1 MKAKLEVLA
10 LVLGFLGL
18 FGTVA
23 ATAMPMWKVSAFI
36 GANLIVMEELWQG
49 LWMNCFRQADV
60 RMQCKVYD
68 SLLILPAEL
77 QAARGL
83 MCVSIV
89 LVAVA
94 LFVAGCG
101 TRKSSCCNDN
111 VKGKNIT
118 LALAASLF
126 LLSSLTTLIPVSW
139 VGHTII
145 RNFYNPVVT
154 DSEKRELGSALF
166 VGWATCGVLL
176 ITGILLWFSYYRRTS
191 KEGGVYVDDD
201 YVLAPMSFKEREAS
215 VSLNRTPSG
224 SHKHQEYV

>member
-10 LVLGFLGL
+10 LVLGFVGL

-60 RMQCKVYD
+60 RMQCKIYD

-101 TRKSSCCNDN
+101 TRKSSCCDDN

-118 LALAASLF
+118 LASAASLF
-126 LLSSLTTLIPVSW
+126 LLSCLTTLIPVSW

-145 RNFYNPVVT
+145 RNFYNPVVI
-154 DSEKRELGSALF
+154 DSEKRELGAALF
-166 VGWATCGVLL
+166 VGWATSGVLL
-176 ITGILLWFSYYRRTS
+176 ITGLLLWLSYNRRTS
-191 KEGGVYVDDD
+191 KEERAYVDD
-201 YVLAPMSFKEREAS
+201 YVMAPMSFKEAS

-224 SHKHQEYV
+224 SHKHHEYV

>member
-10 LVLGFLGL
+10 LVLGFIGL

-49 LWMNCFRQADV
+49 LWMNCFCQANI

-77 QAARGL
+77 QAARGF
-83 MCVSIV
+83 MCVSVV

-94 LFVAGCG
+94 LSVAGCG
-101 TRKSSCCNDN
+101 TRKSSCCDDN
-111 VKGKNIT
+111 ARGKNIT
-118 LALAASLF
+118 LASAASLF
-126 LLSSLTTLIPVSW
+126 LLSSLTTLIPVSS

-145 RNFYNPVVT
+145 RNFYNPVVV
-154 DSEKRELGSALF
+154 DSQKRELGSALF
-166 VGWATCGVLL
+166 VGWATSGVLL
-176 ITGILLWFSYYRRTS
+176 ATGILLWFSYHRRTS
-191 KEGGVYVDDD
+191 KEAGAYIGDD
-201 YVLAPMSFKEREAS
+201 YVLAPTGYKEAS
-215 VSLNRTPSG
+215 VSLNRAPSG
-224 SHKHQEYV
+224 SHKHHEYV

>member
-10 LVLGFLGL
+10 LVLGFVGL

-77 QAARGL
+77 QAARGF

-89 LVAVA
+89 LVAAA

-111 VKGKNIT
+111 VRGKNIT
-118 LALAASLF
+118 LALAATLF

-145 RNFYNPVVT
+145 RNFYNPVVI

-166 VGWATCGVLL
+166 VGWATSGVLL

-191 KEGGVYVDDD
+191 KEEGAYVDDD
-201 YVLAPMSFKEREAS
+201 YVLAPMSFKEAS

-224 SHKHQEYV
+224 SHKHHEYV

>member
-1 MKAKLEVLA
+1 MLA
-10 LVLGFLGL
+10 LVLGFVGL

-49 LWMNCFRQADV
+49 LWMNCFTQADV

-77 QAARGL
+77 QAARGF

-89 LVAVA
+89 LVAAA
-94 LFVAGCG
+94 LFAAGCG
-101 TRKSSCCNDN
+101 TQKSSCCHDN

-126 LLSSLTTLIPVSW
+126 LLSSLTTLVPVSW

-145 RNFYNPVVT
+145 RNFYNPVVV

-166 VGWATCGVLL
+166 VGWATCCVLL
-176 ITGILLWFSYYRRTS
+176 ITGILLWFSFYRRTS
-191 KEGGVYVDDD
+191 KEEGAYVDDD
-201 YVLAPMSFKEREAS
+201 YVLPPINFKERS
-215 VSLNRTPSG
+215 VSLNRTPSA
-224 SHKHQEYV
+224 SHKHHEYV